1 MKYYF
6 FYALFVCIIPVSA
19 LAKAGM
25 PQLEISSY
33 SSQIF
38 WLVISFFFLYF
49 IMSNIVLP
57 RIGEVLKHRR
67 DKITSDLDKA
77 ESLNK
82 EASLALESFKEEI
95 EKTKIH
101 TENLIRQSNIDMA
114 AEVASELESAKKDI
128 NLDTEKSEAKINEEK
143 DKILDSMY
151 DHCIPIVENIVKQV
165 SGKTVSKKKI
175 LEALESLQQN
185 KEA

>member
-1 MKYYF
+1 
-6 FYALFVCIIPVSA
+6 
-19 LAKAGM
+19 
-25 PQLEISSY
+25 
-33 SSQIF
+33 
-38 WLVISFFFLYF
+38 
-49 IMSNIVLP
+49 
-57 RIGEVLKHRR
+57 
-67 DKITSDLDKA
+67 
-77 ESLNK
+77 
-82 EASLALESFKEEI
+82 
-95 EKTKIH
+95 
-101 TENLIRQSNIDMA
+101 MA
-114 AEVASELESAKKDI
+114 AEVASELESAKKEI